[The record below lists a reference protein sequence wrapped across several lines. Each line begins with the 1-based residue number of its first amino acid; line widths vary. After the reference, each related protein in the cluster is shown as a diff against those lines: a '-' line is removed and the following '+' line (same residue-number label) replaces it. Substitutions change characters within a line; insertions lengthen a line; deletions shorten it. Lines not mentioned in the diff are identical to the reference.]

1 MNIWIDINHIPQW
14 NFYKPLVETVT
25 RKGHCVWLT
34 VLDRGKLAKIVRR
47 ETEQLAHVQ
56 VDIVGRHRMTKWSAI
71 VEANLIRD
79 WQLWHWARGKK
90 IDIGFSNGMQLAMVC
105 GQKGIPNYSFDDDPQ
120 TRDRKWKEKWNTE
133 CNFCVYE
140 DETIGAPSHV
150 LRCTK
155 EWAYLNPRT
164 FVPKVEV
171 LEKYGVKP
179 KEYMFL
185 REVSV
190 GTINY
195 AGQAS
200 GAILGI
206 KDMIP
211 ADMRVLFSLEE
222 KKRRGEYPADWILLQ
237 EPIEDIH
244 SLIYYSAGLVSSG
257 DSMAREA
264 ALLGVPSYY
273 LGIRYTMPA
282 NAAASKVA
290 QLQNRKTMEF
300 EEWIDSLVGQK
311 LPTIDR
317 KLDEENKNI
326 KNIDKNNENII
337 LEETKKDLE
346 KNEESSDTCSIS
358 TVLTPQSTHKQASG
372 LLDDSSRLTDTNAQ
386 CLSDDSSEKIVSL
399 HSTPKN
405 IENISSQAE
414 VLLQRQVE
422 LRKHIDEAFIDINAY
437 MLSLVENVNND

>member
-14 NFYKPLVETVT
+14 NFYKVVVEQLSA
-25 RKGHCVWLT
+25 KGHHVYLT
-34 VLDRGKLAKIVRR
+34 ILDRGKLVPIVRK
-47 ETEQLAHVQ
+47 ETAGMQNVT
-56 VDIVGRHRMTKWSAI
+56 VDVVGRHRMTKWSAI
-71 VEANLIRD
+71 VEANLLRD
-79 WQLWHWARGKK
+79 LQLMRWIWWKK
-90 IDIGFSNGMQLAMVC
+90 IDMGFSNGMQLAMVC
-105 GQKGIPNYSFDDDPQ
+105 GLKGIPNYSFDDDPQ
-120 TRDRKWKEKWNTE
+120 TADRKWKEKWNTE

-140 DETIGAPSHV
+140 DEAIKAPSHV

-171 LEKYGVKP
+171 LERYGVKP

-195 AGQAS
+195 TGQES

-211 ADMRVLFSLEE
+211 KGMKVLLSLEE
-222 KKRRGEYPADWILLQ
+222 KKRRSEYPEEWILLQ

-244 SLIYYSAGLVSSG
+244 SLICYAAGLVSSG

-264 ALLGVPSYY
+264 ALLGVPAYY

-290 QLQNRKTMEF
+290 GLQNRKTMAF
-300 EEWIDSLVGQK
+300 EEGISALDGSEGNQKRGDSVCCEQHTPSVSADSVIVSELPLQNHPLPSDSVSKDTESSPYENASDASDAENHKNGAANADVLLKRQQQLREHIDSV
-311 LPTIDR
+311 
-317 KLDEENKNI
+317 
-326 KNIDKNNENII
+326 
-337 LEETKKDLE
+337 
-346 KNEESSDTCSIS
+346 
-358 TVLTPQSTHKQASG
+358 
-372 LLDDSSRLTDTNAQ
+372 
-386 CLSDDSSEKIVSL
+386 
-399 HSTPKN
+399 
-405 IENISSQAE
+405 
-414 VLLQRQVE
+414 
-422 LRKHIDEAFIDINAY
+422 FIDINQY
-437 MLSLVENVNND
+437 MLDLVENVNKK

>member
-34 VLDRGKLAKIVRR
+34 VLDRGKLAKIVKR
-47 ETEQLAHVQ
+47 ETEQLEHVQ

-79 WQLWHWARGKK
+79 WQLLHWARGKK

-140 DETIGAPSHV
+140 DETIGPPSHV

-211 ADMRVLFSLEE
+211 TDMRVLFSLEE
-222 KKRRGEYPADWILLQ
+222 KKRRDEYPADWILLQ

-273 LGIRYTMPA
+273 LGIRYSMPA

-290 QLQNRKTMEF
+290 SLQNQRTMPF
-300 EEWIDSLVGQK
+300 EEWIREYIEDKPKKEITKNTESTVADSNLQDLASQSACMQASRQLDNQVPATDADAHHLSDSSQK
-311 LPTIDR
+311 NVICD
-317 KLDEENKNI
+317 NSQKNV
-326 KNIDKNNENII
+326 
-337 LEETKKDLE
+337 
-346 KNEESSDTCSIS
+346 SSDDTSKNGHADER
-358 TVLTPQSTHKQASG
+358 VR
-372 LLDDSSRLTDTNAQ
+372 RLT
-386 CLSDDSSEKIVSL
+386 EK
-399 HSTPKN
+399 
-405 IENISSQAE
+405 
-414 VLLQRQVE
+414 QRE
-422 LRKHIDEAFIDINAY
+422 LREHIDSEFIDINAY
-437 MLSLVENVNND
+437 MLELVEGVKE

>member
-14 NFYKPLVETVT
+14 NFYRPLVEEVT
-25 RKGHCVWLT
+25 AKGYRVYMT
-34 VLDRGKLAKIVRR
+34 VLDRGKLAKIVKR
-47 ETEQLAHVQ
+47 ETEGMADVQ
-56 VDIVGRHRMTKWSAI
+56 VDVVGRHRMTKWSAI
-71 VEANLIRD
+71 LEANILRD
-79 WQLWHWARGKK
+79 LQLLHWIRGKK
-90 IDIGFSNGMQLAMVC
+90 IDVGFSNGMQLAMVC
-105 GQKGIPNYSFDDDPQ
+105 GLKGIPNYSFDDDPQ
-120 TRDRKWKEKWNTE
+120 TADRKWKERWNTE

-140 DETIGAPSHV
+140 DETIKAPSHV

-195 AGQAS
+195 AGQES

-211 ADMRVLFSLEE
+211 EEMKVLFSLEE
-222 KKRRGEYPADWILLQ
+222 KKRRNEYPADWILLQ

-273 LGIRYTMPA
+273 LGIRYSMPA

-290 QLQNRKTMEF
+290 SLRNRKTMPF
-300 EEWIDSLVGQK
+300 EEWIRQY
-311 LPTIDR
+311 I
-317 KLDEENKNI
+317 EENMITKN
-326 KNIDKNNENII
+326 
-337 LEETKKDLE
+337 T
-346 KNEESSDTCSIS
+346 ESIVADSN
-358 TVLTPQSTHKQASG
+358 VQSTAPYSAHVQVPGQTSDQLQATDADTH
-372 LLDDSSRLTDTNAQ
+372 LLSDSSQKNVICDNLQKNV
-386 CLSDDSSEKIVSL
+386 SSND
-399 HSTPKN
+399 TPKN
-405 IENISSQAE
+405 DHANENDRVRWLAE
-414 VLLQRQVE
+414 KQRE
-422 LRKHIDEAFIDINAY
+422 LREHIDEEFIDINAY
-437 MLSLVENVNND
+437 MMELVENNHQ

>member
-1 MNIWIDINHIPQW
+1 MNIWIDILHIPQF
-14 NFYKPLVETVT
+14 NFYKPLIKALSEQGHTVYI
-25 RKGHCVWLT
+25 T
-34 VLDRGKLAKIVRR
+34 VLDRGKLPKIATR
-47 ETEQLAHVQ
+47 ETEGWSDVKVYVLGKHM
-56 VDIVGRHRMTKWSAI
+56 MTKWSAI
-71 VEANLIRD
+71 WDANIIRAF
-79 WQLWHWARGKK
+79 QLRNWARDKK
-90 IDIGFSNGMQLAMVC
+90 IDIGFSNGMLLAWVC
-105 GQKGIPNYSFDDDPQ
+105 KQKGIPNYSFDDDPQ
-120 TRDRKWKEKWNTE
+120 TFDRKGKEKWNTE

-211 ADMRVLFSLEE
+211 TDMRVLFSLEE
-222 KKRRGEYPADWILLQ
+222 KKRRDEYPADWILLQ

-273 LGIRYTMPA
+273 LGIRYSMPA

-290 QLQNRKTMEF
+290 SLQNQRTMGF
-300 EEWIDSLVGQK
+300 EAWVREYITKNTESTVADSNLQDLASQSACEQAHRQLDNQVPATDADAHHLSDSSQK
-311 LPTIDR
+311 NVICD
-317 KLDEENKNI
+317 NSQKNV
-326 KNIDKNNENII
+326 
-337 LEETKKDLE
+337 
-346 KNEESSDTCSIS
+346 SSD
-358 TVLTPQSTHKQASG
+358 
-372 LLDDSSRLTDTNAQ
+372 DT
-386 CLSDDSSEKIVSL
+386 S
-399 HSTPKN
+399 KN
-405 IENISSQAE
+405 GHAGENVIE
-414 VLLQRQVE
+414 QRMRQQQE
-422 LRKHIDEAFIDINAY
+422 LRARIDAEFIDINEY
-437 MLSLVENVNND
+437 MLRLVEGVKE